1 MKLKKTAAAFTLAVC
16 AASAIGM
23 AGCVATDTEK
33 NTVDEKYTVTVKK
46 ANSDDS
52 YILTAE
58 KGEKI
63 TMNMLFEAYPEK
75 FLEDTGFF
83 LDKNL
88 YTDEACLAKF
98 SGGVDRNIT
107 LYFGMYAPSEYGRV
121 VFEYNDEKYTVF
133 RAIGSTL
140 TAADFSLSAYGHG
153 DPADYEFYSD
163 ESHTSPLSLDKTEV
177 KSILS
182 GDTIVYVAEAV

>member
-1 MKLKKTAAAFTLAVC
+1 MKLKKTAAALTLAVC

-23 AGCVATDTEK
+23 VGCVAKDTGK
-33 NTVDEKYTVTVKK
+33 NTDEKYTVTVKK
-46 ANSDDS
+46 ANSEDR

-58 KGEKI
+58 KGENI

-75 FLEDTGFF
+75 FLDDTGFM

-88 YTDEACLAKF
+88 YTDEACLTKF
-98 SGGVDRNIT
+98 SNGVDSDIT
-107 LYFGMYAPSEYGRV
+107 LYFGMYAPPEYGRI
-121 VFEYNDEKYTVF
+121 VFEYNDEKYIVF

-163 ESHTSPLSLDKTEV
+163 ESYTMSLSLDKIEV
-177 KSILS
+177 KSLLL
-182 GDTIVYVAEAV
+182 GDTVVYVAEVV